1 MKQSTKNTKIVQDG
15 NSFSS
20 IELISS
26 TRISNFNNTNLNAV
40 RRISP
45 RYEPIKHD
53 ISMCNIDVDP
63 WHKDIIEDIDNHKK
77 IIPKHVLIVDDV
89 VSIRKILSRLFRSHN
104 ISCDEAE
111 NGQEAI
117 NKILNRD
124 YDDEVGN
131 NVTLQSRYDLI
142 LMDYEMPIMNGPTCV
157 SELRKRG
164 YEVVIIGITGNVLP
178 DDINFFKLQGADE
191 VLLKPINY
199 NSLIDTY
206 DKISQSKILSDKT

>member
-1 MKQSTKNTKIVQDG
+1 MPNANST
-15 NSFSS
+15 
-20 IELISS
+20 
-26 TRISNFNNTNLNAV
+26 
-40 RRISP
+40 
-45 RYEPIKHD
+45 
-53 ISMCNIDVDP
+53 
-63 WHKDIIEDIDNHKK
+63 
-77 IIPKHVLIVDDV
+77 
-89 VSIRKILSRLFRSHN
+89 
-104 ISCDEAE
+104 
-111 NGQEAI
+111 I

-199 NSLIDTY
+199 NALIDTY